1 MSWTTPPAALIFSSA
16 IFDTNRALTIKGS
29 WGSLN
34 KGINA
39 KPIGQTQLNLLSVA
53 QNLSVAKLQGVNN
66 RDELRVGS
74 QILLLLSGHK
84 TPELVD
90 VDGWAPLGVASKM
103 EMAHTN
109 LSEVTGM
116 VLVEVGS
123 AEFKHGD

>member
-34 KGINA
+34 KISN
-39 KPIGQTQLNLLSVA
+39 KPTNRTHNVLSIAQHLSVA
-53 QNLSVAKLQGVNN
+53 EFQGVNDG
-66 RDELRVGS
+66 DELRVGS
-74 QILLLLSGHK
+74 QTLLLLSGHK

-90 VDGWAPLGVASKM
+90 VDGWAPLGVASEM

-109 LSEVTGM
+109 LSEVTRM
-116 VLVEVGS
+116 VLVKVGS
-123 AEFKHGD
+123 AAFEHCD